1 MIKFKQLF
9 FISSLILIILLTGCG
24 GGQEKA
30 RKPSEDFSRG
40 LQLVDDASSSIGYA
54 VAEDGSSV
62 EIVSPFQQEDGRTD
76 LRYLRIN
83 SRTEIVINKE
93 IDYDFGIYART
104 PRIISDGDVIQLI
117 WASRSNT
124 EEGWQLWYARLN
136 KDGDLTTDPIWLS
149 DGSSGIRDFGLITDQ
164 KNGALVYWEER
175 RTDHVMLARISD
187 AGMMMESPRLLID
200 QGTDPSIR
208 IDGSGEYWIAW
219 RNDSVLY
226 FDRLDMFED
235 LPLTGEE
242 LIDLKVNLGNTL
254 EGPVLGL
261 SDQYIYIFWSVL
273 RQTGMLAG
281 TAVTEYLVFPLDS
294 PEELQRENVNIYPDD
309 KERYQPYQGEIN
321 LTSLIP
327 PPLENYLSTDYVF
340 SPQTSSGRG
349 PVALSVA
356 ANQLNR
362 LDSYIQVAVGI
373 FEDGNQIGYTL
384 ATDTTQ
390 ISQDAMIEVDSNGY
404 FHVIWREGASGEEIF
419 YTSTSPEVKDS
430 LDKVGISD
438 LPTLIFSG
446 GLEALT
452 GILLFPF
459 AFPWM
464 AIGFLIMIV
473 WRLIQND
480 EDISMPWSI
489 VITTIALV
497 SFQASKLLFLPD
509 ILLYVPFS
517 AWLDIPAGLGSVLIY
532 LTPILIFG
540 IGILAAE
547 IRRRKQEDPPSSLSY
562 FLVVVLVD
570 TVITLGIYGV
580 IFLGEY

>member
-1 MIKFKQLF
+1 MKTFKQNL
-9 FISSLILIILLTGCG
+9 ILILIILVVLSGCV

-40 LQLVDDASSSIGYA
+40 LQLVEDASSSIGYA

-62 EIVSPFQQEDGRTD
+62 EIVSTFQKDDGRTG

-83 SRTEIVINKE
+83 SKTEIVVNKE
-93 IDYDFGIYART
+93 LNYDFGIYART
-104 PRIISDGDVIQLI
+104 PWIFSDGDVIQLI

-124 EEGWQLWYARLN
+124 QEGWQLWYARLN
-136 KDGDLTTDPIWLS
+136 KEGDLTADPIWVS
-149 DGSSGIRDFGLITDQ
+149 DGSAGIRDYGLISDQ
-164 KNGALVYWEER
+164 QNGAWVYWEER
-175 RTDHVMLARISD
+175 KPERIMITRISGSGQISD
-187 AGMMMESPRLLID
+187 SPRVLIEK
-200 QGTDPSIR
+200 GSDPSIR
-208 IDGSGEYWIAW
+208 IGESGEYWIAW
-219 RNDSVLY
+219 RDDSVLY
-226 FDRLDMFED
+226 FDRLDIHQD
-235 LPLTGEE
+235 LPLAGEE

-261 SDQYIYIFWSVL
+261 SDQYAYVFWSVL

-281 TAVTEYLVFPLDS
+281 TAVTEYVAFPVNS
-294 PEELQRENVNIYPDD
+294 PEQLRRQNVSIYPDD
-309 KERYQPYQGEIN
+309 KERYQPYQGEFK
-321 LTSLIP
+321 LSSLIP
-327 PPLENYLSTDYVF
+327 PPPENYLSTDYVF
-340 SPQTSSGRG
+340 SPQTSSGPG
-349 PVALSVA
+349 PVVLSVA
-356 ANQLNR
+356 ATQLNR

-373 FEDGNQIGYTL
+373 FEDGKLIGYTL

-390 ISQDAMIEVDSNGY
+390 ISQDAVIEVDSNGF
-404 FHVIWREGASGEEIF
+404 FHILWREGAAGEEIF
-419 YTSTSPEVKDS
+419 YASTSPEVKDS
-430 LDKVGISD
+430 LDKVVISD
-438 LPTLIFSG
+438 LPTLLFSG

-464 AIGFLIMIV
+464 ALGFLIMIV

-480 EDISMPWSI
+480 ENITMPWSI
-489 VITTIALV
+489 IITIIALV

-517 AWLDIPAGLGSVLIY
+517 AWLDIPAGVGSVLIY
-532 LTPILIFG
+532 LVPILIFG
-540 IGILAAE
+540 IGILSAE

>member
-1 MIKFKQLF
+1 MKTFKQNL
-9 FISSLILIILLTGCG
+9 ILILIIFVVLSGCV

-40 LQLVDDASSSIGYA
+40 LQLVEDASSSIGYA

-62 EIVSPFQQEDGRTD
+62 EIVSSFQKDDGRTG

-83 SRTEIVINKE
+83 SRTEIVVNKE
-93 IDYDFGIYART
+93 LNYDFGIYART
-104 PRIISDGDVIQLI
+104 PWIFSDGDVIQLI

-124 EEGWQLWYARLN
+124 QEGWQLWYARLN
-136 KDGDLTTDPIWLS
+136 KEGNLTADPIWVS
-149 DGSSGIRDFGLITDQ
+149 DGSAGIRDYGLISDQ
-164 KNGALVYWEER
+164 QNGAWVYWEER
-175 RTDHVMLARISD
+175 TPERIMITRISGSGQISD
-187 AGMMMESPRLLID
+187 APRVLIEK
-200 QGTDPSIR
+200 GSDPSIR
-208 IDGSGEYWIAW
+208 IGESGEYWIAW
-219 RNDSVLY
+219 RDDSVLY
-226 FDRLDMFED
+226 FDRLDIHQN
-235 LPLTGEE
+235 LPLAGEE

-261 SDQYIYIFWSVL
+261 SDQYAYVFWSVL

-281 TAVTEYLVFPLDS
+281 TAVTEYVAFPVNS
-294 PEELQRENVNIYPDD
+294 PEQLRRQNVSIYPDD
-309 KERYQPYQGEIN
+309 KERYQPYQGEFK
-321 LTSLIP
+321 LSSLIP
-327 PPLENYLSTDYVF
+327 PPPENYLSTDYVF
-340 SPQTSSGRG
+340 SPQTSSGPG
-349 PVALSVA
+349 PVVLSVA
-356 ANQLNR
+356 ATQLNR

-373 FEDGNQIGYTL
+373 FEDGKLIGYTL

-390 ISQDAMIEVDSNGY
+390 ISQDAVIEVDSNGF
-404 FHVIWREGASGEEIF
+404 FHILWREGAAGEEIF
-419 YTSTSPEVKDS
+419 YASTSPEVKDS
-430 LDKVGISD
+430 LDKVVISD
-438 LPTLIFSG
+438 LPTLLFSG

-464 AIGFLIMIV
+464 ALGFLIMIV

-480 EDISMPWSI
+480 ENITMSWSI
-489 VITTIALV
+489 IITIIALV

-517 AWLDIPAGLGSVLIY
+517 AWLDIPAGVGSVLIY
-532 LTPILIFG
+532 LVPILIFG
-540 IGILAAE
+540 IGILSAE

-562 FLVVVLVD
+562 FLMVVLVD